1 MSKQSISKAQPHE
14 TAQGAAPALSRNEFP
29 FLLSRMRG
37 EFDRLI
43 ERLFHDW
50 SGLWSGAGWRWGLE
64 VRDEEDAVVV
74 EAEAPGFEPEDFDVQ
89 VSDNRLVLRA
99 AKTVQRKDEK
109 GEVREYRE
117 EKCYE
122 SVTLPAGIDRDK
134 VEARYHNGM
143 LRITLPKTA
152 AAKARHIAVKAS

>member
-1 MSKQSISKAQPHE
+1 MSKQSVTKARPQESAE
-14 TAQGAAPALSRNEFP
+14 TAAPALVRSEFP

-50 SGLWSGAGWRWGLE
+50 SGLWHGAGWRWGLE
-64 VRDEEDAVVV
+64 VRDEDDAVVV

-109 GEVREYRE
+109 GQLREYRE

-143 LRITLPKTA
+143 LTITLPKTA
-152 AAKARHIAVKAS
+152 ASKARHIAVKGA

>member
-1 MSKQSISKAQPHE
+1 MTKQSVTKSRTQEPAE
-14 TAQGAAPALSRNEFP
+14 TTAPLAVRSEFP

-43 ERLFHDW
+43 DRLFHDW
-50 SGLWSGAGWRWGLE
+50 SGLWHGTGWRWGLE
-64 VRDEEDAVVV
+64 VRDEDEAVVV
-74 EAEAPGFEPEDFDVQ
+74 EAEAPGFEPQDFDLQ

-109 GEVREYRE
+109 GQLREYRE

-122 SVTLPAGIDRDK
+122 SVTLPADIDRDK
-134 VEARYHNGM
+134 VEARYHNGI
-143 LRITLPKTA
+143 LTITMPKTA
-152 AAKARHIAVKAS
+152 ASKARHIEVKAS